1 MGSSDG
7 TPARVRW
14 ARLRFSIIGPLLAAP
29 PDAGELGV
37 RLRVLAA
44 QTYRHPT
51 MGTPLH
57 FGVSTLERWY
67 YASKDEGDPLR
78 ALERRVPRHAGT
90 HPGVST
96 GLARAIA
103 ALYRQHPGW
112 TGQLHYDNLGT
123 VARQDPTIGPMPSYP
138 TVRRYMR
145 HQGLNRQRRR
155 PREAQEREAAGPPR
169 TPREVR
175 SYEMT
180 HVHALW
186 HLDFHEG
193 SRKVLCPSGEWK
205 TPRLFGVL
213 DDYSRIACHLQ
224 WYLDETAE
232 SLVHGLCQALQ
243 KRGLPRALMTD
254 NGAAMLAAETTE
266 GLERLGIL
274 HETTLPYSPEQNAKQ
289 ENFWARVEGR
299 LIAMLEGESEITLA
313 LLNQATCAWV
323 EQEYQRLKHSELD
336 ETPLERL
343 MRGPTVGR
351 PCPESEVLRR
361 AFRTEVS
368 RLQRRSDGTCTV
380 EGVRFE
386 VPSRY
391 RALTQLTVRVA
402 RWDLSSVNLVDRRTG
417 THLCVLL
424 PLDKHKNADRA
435 RRVIAGVATTEAPAP
450 SSSGI
455 APRLRELMSEYAS
468 TGLPP
473 AYLPKSDPVPVDD
486 DHDDE
491 PDPEDPP

>member
-1 MGSSDG
+1 MADKEG

-14 ARLRFSIIGPLLAAP
+14 ARLRFSIIGPLMAAP
-29 PDAGELGV
+29 PEPGELGIQ
-37 RLRVLAA
+37 LRELA
-44 QTYRHPT
+44 QKSYRHPT
-51 MGTPLH
+51 TGAPLH
-57 FGVSTLERWY
+57 FSVSTLERWY
-67 YASKDEGDPLR
+67 YACRLESDPVR

-90 HPGVST
+90 HPSVSA

-103 ALYRQHPGW
+103 SLYREHPSW
-112 TGQLHYDNLGT
+112 TTQLHYDNLVT
-123 VARQDPTIGPMPSYP
+123 LALEDPSIGPMPSYP
-138 TVRRYMR
+138 TVRRYMK

-155 PREAQEREAAGPPR
+155 PRHNDAKTDATPCA
-169 TPREVR
+169 PREVR

-180 HVHALW
+180 HAHALW

-205 TPRLFGVL
+205 TPMLLGVI

-254 NGAAMLAAETTE
+254 NGSAMIAAETTE

-289 ENFWARVEGR
+289 ENFWARIEGR
-299 LIAMLEGESEITLA
+299 LMAMLEGESQVTLA
-313 LLNQATCAWV
+313 LLNEATLAWA
-323 EQEYQRLKHSELD
+323 EQEYHRERHSELGA
-336 ETPLERL
+336 TPLERL
-343 MRGPTVGR
+343 LAGPSVVR
-351 PCPESEVLRR
+351 PCPELEVLRR
-361 AFRTEVS
+361 AFRTEVR
-368 RLQRRSDGTCTV
+368 RLQRRSDGTITV

-391 RALTQLTVRVA
+391 RALVQLSVRVA
-402 RWDLSSVNLVDRRTG
+402 RWDLSRCDLVDTRSG
-417 THLCVLL
+417 MHLCVLL

-435 RRVIAGVATTEAPAP
+435 RRVIAEVSMVP
-450 SSSGI
+450 SPPPSGI
-455 APRLRELMSEYAS
+455 APRLRVLMAEYAA

-473 AYLPKSDPVPVDD
+473 AYLPKHDAPA
-486 DHDDE
+486 HDDSTT
-491 PDPEDPP
+491 DQEDSE

>member
-1 MGSSDG
+1 MADRDG
-7 TPARVRW
+7 TPARARW

-29 PDAGELGV
+29 PEPGELGIQ
-37 RLRVLAA
+37 LRELA
-44 QTYRHPT
+44 QKTYRHPT
-51 MGTPLH
+51 TGASLH
-57 FGVSTLERWY
+57 FSVSTLERWY
-67 YASKDEGDPLR
+67 YTCREERDPVR
-78 ALERRVPRHAGT
+78 ALERRVPRQAGT
-90 HPGVST
+90 HPAIST

-103 ALYRQHPGW
+103 SLYREHPGW
-112 TGQLHYDNLGT
+112 TAQLHYDNLLT
-123 VARQDPTIGPMPSYP
+123 LALEDTTIGPMPSYP
-138 TVRRYMR
+138 TVRRYMK

-155 PREAQEREAAGPPR
+155 PRRNEVTAGATPR
-169 TPREVR
+169 VPREVR

-180 HVHALW
+180 HAHALW

-205 TPRLFGVL
+205 TPMLLGVI

-254 NGAAMLAAETTE
+254 NGSAMLAAETTE

-289 ENFWARVEGR
+289 ENFWARIEGR
-299 LIAMLEGESEITLA
+299 LIAMLEGEPQVTLA
-313 LLNQATCAWV
+313 LLNEATQAWA
-323 EQEYQRLKHSELD
+323 EQEYHRQLHSELS

-343 MRGPTVGR
+343 LRGPSVVR
-351 PCPESEVLRR
+351 PCPELEVLRR
-361 AFRTEVS
+361 AFRTEVK
-368 RLQRRSDGTCTV
+368 RLQRRSDGTITV

-391 RALTQLTVRVA
+391 RALAQLSVRVA
-402 RWDLSSVNLVDRRTG
+402 RWDLSNVDLVDARTG

-435 RRVIAGVATTEAPAP
+435 RRVIAEATTAP
-450 SSSGI
+450 SPEPSGV
-455 APRLRELMSEYAS
+455 APRLRALMVEYAA

-473 AYLPKSDPVPVDD
+473 AYVPKHDAPIY
-486 DHDDE
+486 DHHATDE
-491 PDPEDPP
+491 EDPE

>member
-1 MGSSDG
+1 MGDKDG
-7 TPARVRW
+7 TPARARW
-14 ARLRFSIIGPLLAAP
+14 ARLRFSIIGPLLASP
-29 PDAGELGV
+29 PEPGELGV
-37 RLRVLAA
+37 LLRELA
-44 QTYRHPT
+44 QKTWRHPT
-51 MGTPLH
+51 TEAPLC
-57 FGVSTLERWY
+57 FSVSTLERWY
-67 YASKDEGDPLR
+67 YVCRDAQDPLH

-90 HPGVST
+90 HPAIT
-96 GLARAIA
+96 AGLARAIA
-103 ALYRQHPGW
+103 AQYREHPGW
-112 TGQLHYDNLGT
+112 TAQLHYDNLVT
-123 VARQDPTIGPMPSYP
+123 LARVDPTLGPMPSYP

-145 HQGLNRQRRR
+145 HQGLNRQRKKKRA
-155 PREAQEREAAGPPR
+155 EASSAGA
-169 TPREVR
+169 PREVR

-180 HVHALW
+180 YTHALW

-205 TPRLFGVL
+205 TPMLLGVL
-213 DDYSRIACHLQ
+213 DDYTRIACHLQ

-254 NGAAMLAAETTE
+254 NGAAMMAAETTE

-289 ENFWARVEGR
+289 ENFWARIEGR
-299 LIAMLEGESEITLA
+299 VIAMLEGEPEITLA
-313 LLNQATCAWV
+313 LLNEATLAWA
-323 EQEYQRLKHSELD
+323 EQEYHRQVHSELK

-343 MRGPTVGR
+343 LRGPTVVR
-351 PCPESEVLRR
+351 SCPTTDELRR
-361 AFRTEVS
+361 AFRTEVR
-368 RLQRRSDGTCTV
+368 RLQRRSDGTITV

-391 RALTQLTVRVA
+391 RALAQVSVRVA
-402 RWDLSSVNLVDRRTG
+402 RWDLSNVDLVDARTG

-435 RRVIAGVATTEAPAP
+435 RRVIADASAAPAP
-450 SSSGI
+450 PPSGI
-455 APRLRELMSEYAS
+455 APRLRALMAEYAA

-473 AYLPKSDPVPVDD
+473 AYLPK
-486 DHDDE
+486 HDAPISTTDE
-491 PDPEDPP
+491 EDPE

>member
-1 MGSSDG
+1 MADKEG
-7 TPARVRW
+7 TPARARW

-29 PDAGELGV
+29 PELGELGV
-37 RLRVLAA
+37 QLRELA
-44 QTYRHPT
+44 QKTYRHPAT
-51 MGTPLH
+51 GAPLR
-57 FGVSTLERWY
+57 FSVSTLERWY
-67 YASKDEGDPLR
+67 YACRDEGDPVR

-90 HPGVST
+90 HPAISA

-103 ALYRQHPGW
+103 ALYREHTSW
-112 TGQLHYDNLGT
+112 TTQLHYDNLCT
-123 VARQDPTIGPMPSYP
+123 LALSDPSIGPMPSYP

-145 HQGLNRQRRR
+145 RQGLNRQRRR
-155 PREAQEREAAGPPR
+155 PRHSDVSIDTPR

-175 SYEMT
+175 SYEMM
-180 HVHALW
+180 HAHALW
-186 HLDFHEG
+186 HLDFHDG

-205 TPRLFGVL
+205 TPMLLGVI

-224 WYLDETAE
+224 WYLDETCE

-254 NGAAMLAAETTE
+254 NGAAMIAAETTS

-289 ENFWARVEGR
+289 ENFWARIEGR
-299 LIAMLEGESEITLA
+299 LMAMLEGEREITLA
-313 LLNQATCAWV
+313 LLNEATLAWA
-323 EQEYQRLKHSELD
+323 EQEYHRERHSEID
-336 ETPLERL
+336 ETPLARL
-343 MRGPTVGR
+343 LRGPSVVR
-351 PCPESEVLRR
+351 ACPESEILRR
-361 AFRTEVS
+361 AFRVEMK
-368 RLQRRSDGTCTV
+368 RLQRRSDGTITV

-391 RALTQLTVRVA
+391 RALTQLSVRVA
-402 RWDLSSVNLVDRRTG
+402 RWDLSTCDLVDARSG

-435 RRVIAGVATTEAPAP
+435 RRVIAEA
-450 SSSGI
+450 SSALEPPPSGI
-455 APRLRELMSEYAS
+455 APRLRALMAEYAA

-473 AYLPKSDPVPVDD
+473 AYLPK
-486 DHDDE
+486 HDAPISTTDE
-491 PDPEDPP
+491 EDTE

>member
-1 MGSSDG
+1 MADKDG
-7 TPARVRW
+7 APARARW

-29 PDAGELGV
+29 PEPGELGIQ
-37 RLRVLAA
+37 LRELA
-44 QTYRHPT
+44 QKSYRHPT
-51 MGTPLH
+51 TEAPLR
-57 FGVSTLERWY
+57 FSVSTLERWY
-67 YASKDEGDPLR
+67 YACREKGDPVR

-90 HPGVST
+90 HPAVSV

-103 ALYRQHPGW
+103 TLYRDHPGW
-112 TGQLHYDNLGT
+112 TAQLHYDNLVT
-123 VARQDPTIGPMPSYP
+123 LATQDASIGPMPSYP
-138 TVRRYMR
+138 TVRRYMK

-155 PREAQEREAAGPPR
+155 RHADSSGDATPRVQ
-169 TPREVR
+169 REVR

-180 HVHALW
+180 HAHALW

-193 SRKVLCPSGEWK
+193 SRKVLCLSGEWK
-205 TPRLFGVL
+205 TPMLLGVV

-254 NGAAMLAAETTE
+254 NGSAMTAAETTE

-289 ENFWARVEGR
+289 ENFWARIEGR
-299 LIAMLEGESEITLA
+299 LMAMLEGEPQVTLA
-313 LLNQATCAWV
+313 LLNEATLAWA
-323 EQEYQRLKHSELD
+323 EQEYHREPHSEID
-336 ETPLERL
+336 ATPLERL
-343 MRGPTVGR
+343 LRGPSVVR
-351 PCPESEVLRR
+351 SCPDLDVLRR
-361 AFRTEVS
+361 AFRTEKK
-368 RLQRRSDGTCTV
+368 RLQRRSDGTITV

-391 RALTQLTVRVA
+391 RALSQLSVRVA
-402 RWDLSSVNLVDRRTG
+402 RWDLSSCDLVDARSG

-424 PLDKHKNADRA
+424 PLDKHRNADRA
-435 RRVIAGVATTEAPAP
+435 RRVIAEASPVAAPP
-450 SSSGI
+450 PCGI
-455 APRLRELMSEYAS
+455 APRLRALMAEYAA

-473 AYLPKSDPVPVDD
+473 AYLPKHDV
-486 DHDDE
+486 HDDPTTDE
-491 PDPEDPP
+491 EDSE